1 KSDADSCLLRW
12 AADPERSFRL
22 DGSALRLCLAVTRDR
37 LAKIDKTPATATAAA
52 AAAANEMRKRTN
64 AGKRNLHLARAG
76 QLRRGS
82 SEAEGVPESELVL
95 REQLEKRAREALRN
109 PDVMISPTRLCVHGL
124 PRDLADRDLRR
135 AFQRLGGPGCRIVE
149 CRIMRDTTRL
159 DGGDAQ
165 LAPGAKVAG
174 RSRGFGFVAYGD
186 HEHAARA
193 VEAARLGPSLPNG
206 RRLVVQF
213 SLERQSAL
221 RKKLVR
227 TSASGSTPSAAAVA
241 SLTRIPKP
249 DGVQGGIPKA
259 PKRRARDGAAG
270 VGAKQQHQRQRLEAR
285 RQQAG
290 RLSRKEFRR
299 KRKEALIREGR
310 LKNEDSGLNSIP
322 KILQLAPRG
331 RKSSLSPAQNPC
343 ALASRRHRQ
352 RQQQHRRQLETRAA
366 SVRAENERLRA
377 KLMSARRELEF
388 LLACWRRQR
397 RNSDEPAPPGLVE
410 AVREASSSCLA
421 ASAAAA
427 SSDLA
432 NKLDELT
439 EQLKRQLEFY
449 LGEGNLLKDRF
460 LRSELDKTEDG
471 YLPLRLFL
479 RFNRVIEFCHRA
491 GVKQRDQI
499 LARLRVAIGASRL
512 LALDDDGLRV
522 RRAAPLRQLEPVD
535 ERTVYVDG
543 LCGSGASGGSGCK
556 VDRDSVAKMF
566 STVGQVLYISL
577 PCYRTTGDSK
587 GFAFVEFETSAEAQ
601 LAVDRLNSVPRSQWR
616 ARLPKFSSQVR
627 SLLRAAEVLKIDT
640 TQLETALYDQGCGG
654 DSGDSVGTSSTSGSA
669 SGKRLAVMPKAEWE
683 RLRQEMKS
691 ARDREIAKL
700 RSRVQKAKSAE
711 ANRANVEDAAGGAA
725 GPPAHLRFSAGL
737 IVRLTDADGGLTRKR
752 IRDQLPLGEAR
763 DAVAYIDIDEDG
775 RGACLR
781 CRDAAAADRLLALPQ
796 LTTPPLSAE

>member
-1 KSDADSCLLRW
+1 
-12 AADPERSFRL
+12 
-22 DGSALRLCLAVTRDR
+22 
-37 LAKIDKTPATATAAA
+37 
-52 AAAANEMRKRTN
+52 
-64 AGKRNLHLARAG
+64 
-76 QLRRGS
+76 
-82 SEAEGVPESELVL
+82 
-95 REQLEKRAREALRN
+95 
-109 PDVMISPTRLCVHGL
+109 
-124 PRDLADRDLRR
+124 
-135 AFQRLGGPGCRIVE
+135 
-149 CRIMRDTTRL
+149 
-159 DGGDAQ
+159 
-165 LAPGAKVAG
+165 
-174 RSRGFGFVAYGD
+174 
-186 HEHAARA
+186 
-193 VEAARLGPSLPNG
+193 
-206 RRLVVQF
+206 
-213 SLERQSAL
+213 
-221 RKKLVR
+221 
-227 TSASGSTPSAAAVA
+227 
-241 SLTRIPKP
+241 
-249 DGVQGGIPKA
+249 
-259 PKRRARDGAAG
+259 
-270 VGAKQQHQRQRLEAR
+270 
-285 RQQAG
+285 
-290 RLSRKEFRR
+290 
-299 KRKEALIREGR
+299 
-310 LKNEDSGLNSIP
+310 
-322 KILQLAPRG
+322 
-331 RKSSLSPAQNPC
+331 
-343 ALASRRHRQ
+343 
-352 RQQQHRRQLETRAA
+352 
-366 SVRAENERLRA
+366 
-377 KLMSARRELEF
+377 
-388 LLACWRRQR
+388 
-397 RNSDEPAPPGLVE
+397 
-410 AVREASSSCLA
+410 SSSCLA

-796 LTTPPLSAE
+796 LTTPPLSAELLVGQQERDYWDKIRRDWEEKHRPGCPLSGPARVKRQASPASVGTSGIASGSTSGVASGSTSGVASGSTSGVSSGSTSGADATSGSSAKRPKRIVFDSDED